1 MLNYKKEYFISLWF
15 PKIYYENPRGVW
27 GTQKTVFQV
36 CAQIRYAEHREP
48 TECLHAYYVP
58 ACHRQVSGSV
68 GTGFMP
74 AWLLTTPMS
83 PDIPL
88 TGLFLLVVLRLN
100 KHFLCNYQRQQVII
114 KNVAWSPLFFLF
126 FLLPFE
132 PGLTVPPR
140 ATVNSQSSCLGL
152 LALELQAGS
161 AVHCSTPL
169 PSLES
174 RFFHGGQLWSKAET

>member
-1 MLNYKKEYFISLWF
+1 MQSTGNLLSA
-15 PKIYYENPRGVW
+15 
-27 GTQKTVFQV
+27 
-36 CAQIRYAEHREP
+36 CMP
-48 TECLHAYYVP
+48 TMCLHAIDRWVVLW
-58 ACHRQVSGSV
+58 ALGLC
-68 GTGFMP
+68 
-74 AWLLTTPMS
+74 LLDCWRP
-83 PDIPL
+83 PCPL
-88 TGLFLLVVLRLN
+88 TSPWLAFSCLSYLGWTN
-100 KHFLCNYQRQQVII
+100 IFLCNYQRQQVII